1 MAAPSYTRLSSQ
13 LITPSSEAMATP
25 FNPWPHLVR
34 MANLNIK
41 VFPGLAVTDDQL
53 KEAAALFRDNYG
65 VWGKQTKRAG
75 KL

>member
-1 MAAPSYTRLSSQ
+1 
-13 LITPSSEAMATP
+13 MATP

-34 MANLNIK
+34 MADQNIK
-41 VFPGLAVTDDQL
+41 VFPGLAVTENQL
-53 KEAAALFRDNYG
+53 EEAASLFLVNYG